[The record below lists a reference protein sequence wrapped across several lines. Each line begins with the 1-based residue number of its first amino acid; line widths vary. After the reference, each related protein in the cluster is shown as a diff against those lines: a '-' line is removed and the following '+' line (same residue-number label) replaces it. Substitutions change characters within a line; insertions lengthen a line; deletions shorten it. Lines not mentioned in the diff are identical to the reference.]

1 MSSVAEPSPAHV
13 ADSPAQDPP
22 AEQQGDADSESAA
35 SEPVHLFLVEDL
47 KTFPTIAV
55 SGVEADDKAN
65 GDYFPTLYGDLSD
78 GYSSSF
84 WAKRSGRMAWERRY
98 QPENCTPEE
107 SARALEAAQQRENAT
122 VRERTQKRQQE
133 LDRLY
138 RQEDPKSER
147 PKAERNRR
155 KREIYEQVLKPIEAA
170 EGTNRADEYLD
181 PRIACEFCLV
191 FHDAT
196 TTHAESSHWS
206 LYRHMAGSRRRL
218 VEGPPNDGGEQ
229 RHREMP
235 PESGWRF
242 IGPGTPD
249 GTFYNLNGEPAGSV
263 VVQYK

>member
-122 VRERTQKRQQE
+122 VR
-133 LDRLY
+133 
-138 RQEDPKSER
+138 
-147 PKAERNRR
+147 
-155 KREIYEQVLKPIEAA
+155 
-170 EGTNRADEYLD
+170 
-181 PRIACEFCLV
+181 
-191 FHDAT
+191 
-196 TTHAESSHWS
+196 
-206 LYRHMAGSRRRL
+206 YRHMAGSRRRL